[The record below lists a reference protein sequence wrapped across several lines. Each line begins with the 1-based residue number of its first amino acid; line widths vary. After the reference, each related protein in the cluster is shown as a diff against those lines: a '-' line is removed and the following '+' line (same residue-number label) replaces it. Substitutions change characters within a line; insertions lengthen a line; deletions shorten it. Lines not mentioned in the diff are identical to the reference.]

1 MTHPQP
7 RPDLRLAPR
16 ARAGGRTRLAHSLLR
31 GSPAA
36 LSQVLALEGC
46 EIDLLL
52 REAMEARAPFAVTF
66 EEFRWRAVRIGAARF
81 LQEAARAGLSRP
93 SAGRILDLCPPCL
106 ADLYLAMACARH
118 PRQNGAWNF
127 LVLEHAAELRRA
139 ARSFH
144 PACLDEEVNRF
155 LADIW
160 VRRRENESLLGTYRG
175 LAPLRSWLLLVF
187 RRRLAARRDPPRATA
202 LPDALQDP
210 AAADPRDQVANG
222 ELREALGR
230 LLLGLLAELRPRDR
244 EFIEA
249 RLLQNEDG
257 VATAAR
263 FGVSPS
269 YVSRR
274 YRELLGRLRARL
286 APFLARRGI
295 DPRELA

>member
-1 MTHPQP
+1 MTNLQPQP
-7 RPDLRLAPR
+7 EVRPALR
-16 ARAGGRTRLAHSLLR
+16 ARGARARLAHSLLR

-46 EIDLLL
+46 EIDLFL
-52 REAMEARAPFAVTF
+52 REAMQARSPFAVSF
-66 EEFRWRAVRIGAARF
+66 DEFRRQVVCIGAARF
-81 LQEAARAGLSRP
+81 LQQAASLGLARRQ
-93 SAGRILDLCPPCL
+93 AGRILDFCPSCL

-127 LVLEHAAELRRA
+127 LVLEHAAELHRA

-144 PACLDEEVNRF
+144 AACADEEVNRF
-155 LADIW
+155 FADIW
-160 VRRRENESLLGTYRG
+160 VRRRDDANLLGTYRG
-175 LAPLRSWLLLVF
+175 LAPLRAWLLLVF
-187 RRRLAARRDPPRATA
+187 RRRLAARRSPPRAAA
-202 LPDALQDP
+202 LPESLPDP
-210 AAADPRDQVANG
+210 AAADPKDQVADS
-222 ELREALGR
+222 EFREALCR
-230 LLLGLLAELRPRDR
+230 LLLGLLAELPRRDR

-249 RLLQNEDG
+249 RLLRNEDG
-257 VATAAR
+257 IVTAAR

-274 YRELLGRLRARL
+274 YRELLDCLRARL